1 MARVRPCDNFIVIG
15 WFGGLRRLRK
25 AWPSFQ
31 DKIMHIII
39 SFCNGKNESIKK
51 DLYAQKN

>member
-39 SFCNGKNESIKK
+39 SFVMKK
-51 DLYAQKN
+51 MSQS